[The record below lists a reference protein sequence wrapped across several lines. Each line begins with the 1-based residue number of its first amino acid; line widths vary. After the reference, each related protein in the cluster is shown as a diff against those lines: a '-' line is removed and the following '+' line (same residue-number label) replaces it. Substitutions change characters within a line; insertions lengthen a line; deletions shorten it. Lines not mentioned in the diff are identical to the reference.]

1 MIPMQASAY
10 QNLLEKLRPA
20 GVSLLAV
27 SKTKTADEIRSLYDL
42 GQRDFGENYVQEL
55 VEKQAL
61 LPGDIRWHF
70 IGHLQTNK
78 VKFIAP
84 FVYMIQSVDSL
95 KLLLEIDKH
104 AAKNQRNIRCLLQI
118 FIAREETK
126 FGLNAAEL
134 DSLIFMVNE
143 NRMEGKFRHVLIS
156 GCMGMASLTDD
167 QTQLRREFNL
177 LRSGFEKLKAGFP
190 SDPVDTLSMGMSNDY
205 SLAILEGSTMVR
217 IGSLLFGERSVAR
230 K

>member
-1 MIPMQASAY
+1 MQASAY

-104 AAKNQRNIRCLLQI
+104 AAKNQRNIRCLLQM

-167 QTQLRREFNL
+167 QKQLRSEFNL

>member
-104 AAKNQRNIRCLLQI
+104 AAKNQRNIRCLLQM

-167 QTQLRREFNL
+167 QKQLRSEFNL